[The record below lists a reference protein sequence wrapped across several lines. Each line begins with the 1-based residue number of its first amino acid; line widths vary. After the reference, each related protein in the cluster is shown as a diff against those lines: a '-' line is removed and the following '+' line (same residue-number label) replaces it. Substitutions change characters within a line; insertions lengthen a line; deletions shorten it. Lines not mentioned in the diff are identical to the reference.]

1 MVTEADPIE
10 ENWYQHL
17 DKGQMFKV
25 ITIDDEHGLIEIQH
39 YDGDLEEIELA
50 HWRLMELEPI
60 EEPENWDGAMDV
72 EELDDL
78 SSSVTDTSAS
88 DWLEPL
94 DEIGNNELF
103 PEDKEALEDEEALE
117 DVWDED
123 SSLEERGE
131 EE

>member
-17 DKGQMFKV
+17 GKGQMFKV
-25 ITIDDEHGLIEIQH
+25 ITVDDEHGLIEIQH

-50 HWRLMELEPI
+50 YWRQMDLELI
-60 EEPENWDGAMDV
+60 EDPENWDGAMDV

-78 SSSVTDTSAS
+78 SSSVTDTTAS

-94 DEIGNNELF
+94 DEIGSHELF
-103 PEDKEALEDEEALE
+103 PGDEEELEDI
-117 DVWDED
+117 WDED
-123 SSLEERGE
+123 RSMEERWEGD
-131 EE
+131 